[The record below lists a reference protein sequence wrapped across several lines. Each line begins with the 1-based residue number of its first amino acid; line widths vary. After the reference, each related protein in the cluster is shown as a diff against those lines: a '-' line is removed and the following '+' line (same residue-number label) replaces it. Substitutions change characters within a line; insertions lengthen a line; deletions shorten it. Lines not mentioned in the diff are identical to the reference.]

1 MGVGNLYSMKMSFS
15 NANGAPSYKDTIVG
29 IRPTTVGPTTEES
42 MTADEIINV
51 VIEEICPTPF
61 MDDNEIEKVKPINPF
76 PEIEVNVE
84 QYERWC
90 GYWKHPLLVKLM
102 GKKVNLNFISARLQ
116 KLWACIGT
124 VQVLDLN
131 HDFFLFR
138 FSHEDIYGGRHLWG
152 TTSIFISMVFSSTY
166 HVHLHINPRSLNL
179 WVFSTIYASP
189 QLGNLVILWDKLCN
203 IDNDGSNPWI
213 VAGDVN
219 QVLYQSEK
227 HGGGF
232 LNLSSATLLVDCL
245 NDCNI
250 SELGFSSPPF
260 TKKRGTL
267 YKHLDRVVANV
278 VAVEIPQF
286 QSGLFSVP
294 SYDHCWHPL

>member
-1 MGVGNLYSMKMSFS
+1 MMSSQKNPKKVVAPSTKEKDQKDCSTKKVKMGVGNLYSMKMSFS
-15 NANGAPSYKDTIVG
+15 NANGAPSYKDTIAG

-138 FSHEDIYGGRHLWG
+138 FSHEDDYN
-152 TTSIFISMVFSSTY
+152 FVF
-166 HVHLHINPRSLNL
+166 
-179 WVFSTIYASP
+179 
-189 QLGNLVILWDKLCN
+189 
-203 IDNDGSNPWI
+203 
-213 VAGDVN
+213 
-219 QVLYQSEK
+219 
-227 HGGGF
+227 
-232 LNLSSATLLVDCL
+232 
-245 NDCNI
+245 
-250 SELGFSSPPF
+250 
-260 TKKRGTL
+260 
-267 YKHLDRVVANV
+267 YKG
-278 VAVEIPQF
+278 P
-286 QSGLFSVP
+286 
-294 SYDHCWHPL
+294 